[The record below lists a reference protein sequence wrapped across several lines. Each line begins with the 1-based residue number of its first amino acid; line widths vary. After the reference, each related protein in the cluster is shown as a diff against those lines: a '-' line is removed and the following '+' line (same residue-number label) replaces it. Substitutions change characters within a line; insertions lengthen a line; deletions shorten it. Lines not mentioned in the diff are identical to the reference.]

1 MSEVNEN
8 QLLDKS
14 QELEKEGLSL
24 EGARKAF
31 NQIDLGNTICEQSKE
46 TLKIARV
53 TEKFLQGIYKKMGK
67 EMTFPI
73 DIQSVASKLG
83 FEISVKEK
91 ERDAF
96 RQFNKVLSKIYVSET
111 VKIIEVDNDISYK
124 TQQYA
129 IAHSIAR
136 YLLWGEEKNAFE
148 KSFAIPLMPSDLDEL
163 TTDKV
168 ALFLLLPLDLFK
180 KEFKSYLSE
189 QKDGK
194 LNVDDWLQALSDRS
208 QVNLFNLAIG
218 YQQLKMAA
226 YQERWEEFECYMDAM
241 KSGEAVDFKDEYE
254 EIFA

>member
-1 MSEVNEN
+1 MRNFI
-8 QLLDKS
+8 
-14 QELEKEGLSL
+14 
-24 EGARKAF
+24 RKI
-31 NQIDLGNTICEQSKE
+31 QRGNT
-46 TLKIARV
+46 LWVR
-53 TEKFLQGIYKKMGK
+53 
-67 EMTFPI
+67 
-73 DIQSVASKLG
+73 
-83 FEISVKEK
+83 
-91 ERDAF
+91 
-96 RQFNKVLSKIYVSET
+96 SKINVRT
-111 VKIIEVDNDISYK
+111 VCDCSLYCTIS
-124 TQQYA
+124 A
-129 IAHSIAR
+129 LGR
-136 YLLWGEEKNAFE
+136 RKNAFE

-226 YQERWEEFECYMDAM
+226 YQERWEEFEFYKDAM